1 MTLWITI
8 LMLTSNV
15 LCLEEVW
22 DDYNVKEIDGDL
34 EDDLDYFFDYEEI
47 VMLSRKFN
55 STNRKK
61 ETGQRNVLDE
71 TFDYATGDLKLHDD
85 YLYLDEMETI
95 IPEAAS
101 SHVNWS
107 VLIIVGVLFMI
118 TVITI
123 LILIILII
131 KNVRTK
137 KEDGSTPDVAKDI
150 TGEIE
155 NEKV

>member
-55 STNRKK
+55 STN
-61 ETGQRNVLDE
+61 
-71 TFDYATGDLKLHDD
+71 
-85 YLYLDEMETI
+85 
-95 IPEAAS
+95 
-101 SHVNWS
+101 SHVEQK
-107 VLIIVGVLFMI
+107 I
-118 TVITI
+118 
-123 LILIILII
+123 
-131 KNVRTK
+131 
-137 KEDGSTPDVAKDI
+137 
-150 TGEIE
+150 
-155 NEKV
+155 

>member
-95 IPEAAS
+95 IPEAS

-137 KEDGSTPDVAKDI
+137 KEDGSTPNVARDI

>member
-1 MTLWITI
+1 
-8 LMLTSNV
+8 MLTSNV

-61 ETGQRNVLDE
+61 ETGPRNVLDE

-95 IPEAAS
+95 IPVPEAAS

-137 KEDGSTPDVAKDI
+137 KEDGSTPNVARDI